1 MDFLSGEIKASLRAS
16 RCFGAFLFHDH
27 ADRKVQLVNTINT
40 DEYEANTCI
49 GIACKAFQ
57 LEEYLVEFYITNID
71 PKKGTIAES
80 RKEKFHQTKDWPEI
94 SLHK

>member
-49 GIACKAFQ
+49 RISYKAFQ
-57 LEEYLVEFYITNID
+57 LEEYLVEFSISNID
-71 PKKGTIAES
+71 PTKGTIAAS
-80 RKEKFHQTKDWPEI
+80 RKEKFDQMK
-94 SLHK
+94 

>member
-1 MDFLSGEIKASLRAS
+1 M
-16 RCFGAFLFHDH
+16 
-27 ADRKVQLVNTINT
+27 NTINT

-71 PKKGTIAES
+71 PKKGPLLKAERRNLIRRKTVWKALSTSIIATNNLATFCIQKTQEVELCLCLVQLLV
-80 RKEKFHQTKDWPEI
+80 R
-94 SLHK
+94 